1 MELRS
6 ASSWS
11 SPSSSLGRTPS
22 PAINLFKCILVGQ
35 PGVGK
40 TSLANRVANGK
51 FIDCPLATFEADF
64 VVQRVELPSGGV
76 VKLELWD
83 TAGQERYRTL
93 TRAFFRDT
101 KAVLLL
107 YDVDTKTKIV
117 DWLKEVQFYLTQNE
131 ALVFLVGTKL
141 DLGSEVRLEEA
152 EVQNLSRAVGQSEL
166 DISGH
171 FALSAKTGEN
181 VSETLEEVARTL
193 MTAVSDQKLDVSERQ
208 GAHRLGE
215 GKPGPDKFTKC
226 CKVW

>member
-11 SPSSSLGRTPS
+11 SPPSSLRPTPS
-22 PAINLFKCILVGQ
+22 PAIHLFKCILVGQ

-64 VVQRVELPSGGV
+64 VVQSVELPSGV
-76 VKLELWD
+76 MVKLELWD

-93 TRAFFRDT
+93 TRAFFRDI
-101 KAVLLL
+101 KAVLVL
-107 YDVDTKTKIV
+107 YDADTKINIV
-117 DWLKEVQFYLTQNE
+117 DWLKEVQRYLIQSE

-141 DLGSEVRLEEA
+141 DLGPEVRLEEA
-152 EVQNLSRAVGQSEL
+152 EVQSLSLAVGESVL

-181 VSETLEEVARTL
+181 VSETLEEVARML
-193 MTAVSDQKLDVSERQ
+193 VTAVSDRKLDVIIFIVVRHLDIADLQ
-208 GAHRLGE
+208 L
-215 GKPGPDKFTKC
+215 PT
-226 CKVW
+226 